1 MFIGRKEERKSLES
15 VYSTDR
21 SNLLVLY
28 GREGI
33 GKTALALH
41 FAQNK
46 RTIYERFLP
55 AGEKEHENLVLETFE
70 KIKNGEFR
78 QNEKTILIFDEFHH
92 IESKKIYSEILY
104 ILADRK
110 SVV

>member
-15 VYSTDR
+15 VYATDR

-28 GREGI
+28 GKEGI

-46 RTIYERFLP
+46 KTIYERFLP
-55 AGEKEHENLVLETFE
+55 AGESEHERLVKETFD
-70 KIKNGEFR
+70 KIKKGDYKQE
-78 QNEKTILIFDEFHH
+78 E
-92 IESKKIYSEILY
+92 Y
-104 ILADRK
+104 
-110 SVV
+110 